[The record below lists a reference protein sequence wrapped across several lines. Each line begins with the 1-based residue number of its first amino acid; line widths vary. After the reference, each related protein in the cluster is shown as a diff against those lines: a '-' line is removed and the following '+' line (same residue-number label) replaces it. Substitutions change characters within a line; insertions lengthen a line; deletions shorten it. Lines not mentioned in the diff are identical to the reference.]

1 MANNSGRAK
10 AAGGKRGSKQIIA
23 TNRKARHD
31 YSIIEL
37 FEAGV
42 SLQGTEVKSLRLGQ
56 ASLADAF
63 ATIDDGEV
71 WLRNLYIPEYLQGSW
86 TNHEPRRNRKLLLH
100 RQQIDRL
107 VGKIRDGN
115 LTLMPLSLYF
125 SGGKVKVE
133 LALARGKR
141 AYDKRQDMAQRDA
154 QREVVRELG
163 RKAKGMT

>member
-1 MANNSGRAK
+1 MADNSGRAK
-10 AAGGKRGSKQIIA
+10 AAGGKRGSKQIVA

-31 YSIIEL
+31 YSIIEV

-42 SLQGTEVKSLRLGQ
+42 ALQGTEVKSLRQGQ

-63 ATIDDGEV
+63 ATVDDGEV
-71 WLRNLYIPEYLQGSW
+71 WLHNMHIAEYQHGSW
-86 TNHEPRRNRKLLLH
+86 TNHDPRRKRKLLLH

-115 LTLMPLSLYF
+115 LALVPMSVYF
-125 SGGKVKVE
+125 SDGRVKVE

-141 AYDKRQDMAQRDA
+141 AYDKRQDMARRDA
-154 QREVVRELG
+154 QREVVRALG
-163 RKAKGMT
+163 RRAKGIN

>member
-1 MANNSGRAK
+1 MVKGSGRAK
-10 AAGGKRGSKQIIA
+10 AAGGKGGSKQIIA
-23 TNRKARHD
+23 TNRKARHN
-31 YSIIEL
+31 YSIIES

-42 SLQGTEVKSLRLGQ
+42 ALQGTEVKSLREGQ

-71 WLRNLYIPEYLQGSW
+71 WLRNLYIAEYQHGSW

-115 LTLMPLSLYF
+115 LALMPLSLYF
-125 SGGKVKVE
+125 AEGKVKVE

-154 QREVVRELG
+154 QREVVRALG
-163 RKAKGMT
+163 RRAKGMS

>member
-1 MANNSGRAK
+1 VA
-10 AAGGKRGSKQIIA
+10 
-23 TNRKARHD
+23 
-31 YSIIEL
+31 
-37 FEAGV
+37 
-42 SLQGTEVKSLRLGQ
+42 LQGTEVKSLREGQ

-71 WLRNLYIPEYLQGSW
+71 WLRNLYIPEYQHGSW
-86 TNHEPRRNRKLLLH
+86 TNHDPRRNRKLLLH

-115 LTLMPLSLYF
+115 LALMPLSLYF
-125 SGGKVKVE
+125 SEGKVKVE

-154 QREVVRELG
+154 QREVVREMG
-163 RKAKGMT
+163 RRAKGMI

>member
-1 MANNSGRAK
+1 MAKHPGRATG
-10 AAGGKRGSKQIIA
+10 AGGKRGSKQIVA
-23 TNRKARHD
+23 TNRKARHNF
-31 YSIIEL
+31 SILEE

-42 SLQGTEVKSLRLGQ
+42 ALQGTEVKSLREGH

-63 ATIDDGEV
+63 ATVDDGEV
-71 WLRNLYIPEYLQGSW
+71 WLRNLYIPEYQHGSW

-115 LTLMPLSLYF
+115 LALVPMSLYF
-125 SGGKVKVE
+125 SEGKVKVE

-141 AYDKRQDMAQRDA
+141 AHDKRQDMARRDA

-163 RKAKGMT
+163 RRAKGMN

>member
-1 MANNSGRAK
+1 VAKGSGRAK
-10 AAGGKRGSKQIIA
+10 AAGGKGGSKQIIA
-23 TNRKARHD
+23 TNRKARHN
-31 YSIIEL
+31 YSIIES

-42 SLQGTEVKSLRLGQ
+42 ALQGTEVKSLREGQ

-71 WLRNLYIPEYLQGSW
+71 WLRNLYIAEYQHGSW
-86 TNHEPRRNRKLLLH
+86 TNHDPRRNRKLLLH
-100 RQQIDRL
+100 RQEIDRL

-125 SGGKVKVE
+125 FEGKVKVE

-141 AYDKRQDMAQRDA
+141 AFDKRQDMAQRDA
-154 QREVVRELG
+154 QREVVRALG
-163 RKAKGMT
+163 RRAKGMT